1 MAKLKSNGKIKKSRQ
16 NKNKKSHGKKKKK
29 KKKRKQPWQNE
40 KVTTKQKSHGKI
52 SCVSKCRKV
61 RVCSKKVKFR

>member
-29 KKKRKQPWQNE
+29 KRKQPWQNE
-40 KVTTKQKSHGKI
+40 NVTAKQKSHGKI